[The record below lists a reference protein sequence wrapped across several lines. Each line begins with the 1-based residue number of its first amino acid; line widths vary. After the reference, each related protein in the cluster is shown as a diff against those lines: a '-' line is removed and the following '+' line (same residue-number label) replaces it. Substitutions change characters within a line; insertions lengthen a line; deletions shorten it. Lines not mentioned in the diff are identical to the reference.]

1 MNRQSKASPDGSI
14 SSPRTKASATY
25 IQTYGLHHKYT
36 PLLLCTQNNLHYSN
50 LYSAACGFFLWIWL
64 HHNIYFTKLYMRI
77 VFNTCFSCFY
87 FCILTTIILPK
98 VCLNVCDCVWVCVCE
113 CVCVKS
119 IMTYNFWGLISLNIL
134 LWSIHFAVITFV
146 YSFLTAP

>member
-1 MNRQSKASPDGSI
+1 MALFHHPEQKHQWPTFKHMVFTTNTHPCSCAPKI
-14 SSPRTKASATY
+14 TFI
-25 IQTYGLHHKYT
+25 IQICIQQ
-36 PLLLCTQNNLHYSN
+36 PV
-50 LYSAACGFFLWIWL
+50 AFFLWIWL

>member
-1 MNRQSKASPDGSI
+1 MNRQRKASPDGSN
-14 SSPRTKASATY
+14 SSPRTKASVTY

-36 PLLLCTQNNLHYSN
+36 PLILRTQNNLQYSN
-50 LYSAACGFFLWIWL
+50 FIQQPVAFFLWIWL
-64 HHNIYFTKLYMRI
+64 HHNIYFTKLYMCI

-98 VCLNVCDCVWVCVCE
+98 VCLNVCDCVWVCVC
-113 CVCVKS
+113 VKS
-119 IMTYNFWGLISLNIL
+119 IMTYDFWGLISLNIL

-146 YSFLTAP
+146 HSFLTAP